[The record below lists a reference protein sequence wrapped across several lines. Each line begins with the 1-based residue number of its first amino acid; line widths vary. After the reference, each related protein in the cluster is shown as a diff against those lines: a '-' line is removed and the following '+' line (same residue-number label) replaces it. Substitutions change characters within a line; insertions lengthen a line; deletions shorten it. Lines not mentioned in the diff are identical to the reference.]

1 MRETRGNSPGEV
13 ETARSETGA
22 RPLRVLVVA
31 ASLDILGGQSVE
43 AQRILRGMLDEPSV
57 ELSFLPVNP
66 RLPGALRGLQRIKY
80 VRTVVT
86 SLMYWALLLARVP
99 RYDVLHV
106 FSPSYFSF
114 LLAPTPAVLVARLYG
129 KKVVLNYHSG
139 EAEDHLAHW
148 RTAIAVLRLADAIV
162 TPSNYLV
169 DVFAR
174 FQLSARAVPYSIETD
189 RFRFRERTPLRPLFL
204 SNRNHEPLYNVGCIL
219 RAFARIQRSLP
230 EARLVIVGDGSQHAE
245 LERLA
250 RELVLRHAEFAGRVE
265 PEEMHAFYDA
275 ADVFLNASN
284 IDNMPISIL
293 EAFAAGTPVVTT
305 NAGGIPY
312 IVADGENGL
321 MVECG
326 DCEALARSALRLFEE
341 PGLASK
347 LAGRAHEQSRR
358 YAWAAVRDG
367 WLKVYREVA
376 GEAAARREVGTQ
388 EVSRQEAGRGE
399 EKAVS

>member
-1 MRETRGNSPGEV
+1 
-13 ETARSETGA
+13 
-22 RPLRVLVVA
+22 VLVVA
-31 ASLDILGGQSVE
+31 ASLDILGGQAVE

-66 RLPGALRGLQRIKY
+66 RLPGVLRGLQRVKY

-99 RYDVLHV
+99 KYDVLHI

-114 LLAPTPAVLVARLYG
+114 LLAPTPAIFAAKLYG
-129 KKVVLNYHSG
+129 KKTVLNYHSG
-139 EAEDHLAHW
+139 EAEDHLANW
-148 RTAIAVLRLADAIV
+148 RTAIPVLRLADAIV
-162 TPSNYLV
+162 TPSDYLV

-174 FQLSARAVPYSIETD
+174 FGLSARAVSVSYTVETE
-189 RFRFRERTPLRPLFL
+189 RFGFRERKPLRPLFL
-204 SNRNHEPLYNVGCIL
+204 SNRNHEPLYNVGCVL
-219 RAFARIQRSLP
+219 RAFARIQQSLP
-230 EARLVIVGDGSQHAE
+230 EARLVVVGDGSRRAE

-250 RELVLRHAEFAGRVE
+250 RELNLSHTEFVGRVE
-265 PEEMHAFYDA
+265 PEEMHAYYDA

-312 IVADGENGL
+312 IVTDGETGL

-341 PGLASK
+341 EGLASK
-347 LAGRAHEQSRR
+347 IARKAHEQSRR

-367 WLKVYREVA
+367 WLKVYH
-376 GEAAARREVGTQ
+376 
-388 EVSRQEAGRGE
+388 EVSGGGRARQEGSMREAGRGE

>member
-1 MRETRGNSPGEV
+1 MGEMTESRGENMREV
-13 ETARSETGA
+13 EAARSEAGA

-31 ASLDILGGQSVE
+31 ASLDILGGQAVE
-43 AQRILRGMLDEPSV
+43 AQRILRGMAEEPSV
-57 ELSFLPVNP
+57 KLSFLPVNP
-66 RLPGALRGLQRIKY
+66 RLPGRLRALQRVKY

-86 SLMYWALLLARVP
+86 SLAYWALLLARVP
-99 RYDVLHV
+99 RTDVLHV
-106 FSPSYFSF
+106 FSASYFSF
-114 LLAPTPAVLVARLYG
+114 LLAPTPAILAAKLFG

-139 EAEDHLAHW
+139 EAEDHLANW
-148 RTAIAVLRLADAIV
+148 RTAVPILRLADAIV

-174 FQLSARAVPYSIETD
+174 FNLAARAVSYTVETD
-189 RFRFRERTPLRPLFL
+189 RFRFRERAPLRPVFL
-204 SNRNHEPLYNVGCIL
+204 SNRNHEPLYNVGCVL
-219 RAFARIQRSLP
+219 RAFAGIQQRLP
-230 EARLVIVGDGSQHAE
+230 EASLVVVGDGSQRAE

-250 RELVLRHAEFAGRVE
+250 RELNLRQVEFVGRVE
-265 PEEMHAFYDA
+265 PEEMHGYYDA

-312 IVADGENGL
+312 IVTDGETGL
-321 MVECG
+321 MVEREDG
-326 DCEALARSALRLFEE
+326 DGLARAALRLFEE

-347 LAGRAHEQSRR
+347 LTRGAHEQSRL
-358 YAWAAVRDG
+358 YTWSAVRDG

-376 GEAAARREVGTQ
+376 GEAVARREVG
-388 EVSRQEAGRGE
+388 RREAGRSE

>member
-1 MRETRGNSPGEV
+1 MIESRGKSLNKVEAARPETV
-13 ETARSETGA
+13 A

-31 ASLDILGGQSVE
+31 ASLDILGGQAVE
-43 AQRILRGMLDEPSV
+43 ARRILRGMLDEPSV

-66 RLPGALRGLQRIKY
+66 RLPGVLRGLQRIKY

-86 SLMYWALLLARVP
+86 SLMYWALLLARAP
-99 RYDVLHV
+99 RYDVLHI

-114 LLAPTPAVLVARLYG
+114 LLAPTPAVLAARLYG

-148 RTAIAVLRLADAIV
+148 RTAIPVLRLADVIV

-174 FQLSARAVPYSIETD
+174 FGLSARAVPYSIETD
-189 RFRFRERTPLRPLFL
+189 RFRFRERKPLRPLFL

-219 RAFARIQRSLP
+219 RAFALIQRSLP
-230 EARLVIVGDGSQHAE
+230 EARLVVVGDGSQHAE

-250 RELVLRHAEFAGRVE
+250 RELNLSHTEFVGRVG
-265 PEEMHAFYDA
+265 PEEMHAYYDA

-305 NAGGIPY
+305 NAGGIPD
-312 IVADGENGL
+312 IVTDGENGL

-326 DCEALARSALRLFEE
+326 NCDALARSALRLFEE
-341 PGLASK
+341 DGLASK
-347 LAGRAHEQSRR
+347 IACKAHEQSRR

-367 WLKVYREVA
+367 WLKVYREATVG
-376 GEAAARREVGTQ
+376 GEARQ
-388 EVSRQEAGRGE
+388 EVSMQEAGRGE

>member
-1 MRETRGNSPGEV
+1 MREV
-13 ETARSETGA
+13 EAARSETGA

-43 AQRILRGMLDEPSV
+43 AQRLLRGMADEPSV
-57 ELSFLPVNP
+57 KLSFLPVNP
-66 RLPGALRGLQRIKY
+66 RLPGRLRALQRVKY
-80 VRTVVT
+80 LRTVVT
-86 SLMYWALLLARVP
+86 SLFYWMLLLARVP
-99 RYDVLHV
+99 RTDVLHV
-106 FSPSYFSF
+106 FSASYFSF
-114 LLAPTPAVLVARLYG
+114 LLAPTPAVLAAKLFG

-139 EAEDHLAHW
+139 EAEDHLANW
-148 RTAIAVLRLADAIV
+148 RTAVPILRLADAIV

-174 FQLSARAVPYSIETD
+174 FNLAARAVPNTVETD
-189 RFRFRERTPLRPLFL
+189 RFRFRERAPLRPVFL
-204 SNRNHEPLYNVGCIL
+204 SNRNHEPLYNVGCVL
-219 RAFARIQRSLP
+219 RAFAVIQQRLP
-230 EARLVIVGDGSQHAE
+230 EASLVVVGDGSQRAE

-250 RELVLRHAEFAGRVE
+250 GELNLSRAEFVGRVG
-265 PEEMHAFYDA
+265 PEEMHSYYDA

-312 IVADGENGL
+312 IVTDGETGL
-321 MVECG
+321 MVERE
-326 DCEALARSALRLFEE
+326 DCEGLARAALRLFEE

-347 LAGRAHEQSRR
+347 LARGAREQSRL
-358 YAWAAVRDG
+358 YTGPAVRDG

-376 GEAAARREVGTQ
+376 GEAVARRAVGM
-388 EVSRQEAGRGE
+388 REAGRSEG
-399 EKAVS
+399 KAVG

>member
-1 MRETRGNSPGEV
+1 MRGSGEKSLTKL
-13 ETARSETGA
+13 EAAQSETVA
-22 RPLRVLVVA
+22 RPLRVLIVA
-31 ASLDILGGQSVE
+31 ASLDILGGQAVE
-43 AQRILRGMLDEPSV
+43 AQRILRGLSVEPSV
-57 ELSFLPVNP
+57 EVSFLPVNP
-66 RLPGALRGLQRIKY
+66 RLPGVLRGLQRVKY

-114 LLAPTPAVLVARLYG
+114 LLAPTPAVLAAKLYG

-148 RTAIAVLRLADAIV
+148 RTATAVLRLADVIV

-174 FQLSARAVPYSIETD
+174 FNLSARAVPYSIETD
-189 RFRFRERTPLRPLFL
+189 RFRFRERRPLRPLFL
-204 SNRNHEPLYNVGCIL
+204 SNRNHEPLYNVGCVL
-219 RAFARIQRSLP
+219 RAFARIQQSMPDASL
-230 EARLVIVGDGSQHAE
+230 VVVGDGSRRAE

-250 RELVLRHAEFAGRVE
+250 RELNLSRTEFVGRVE
-265 PEEMHAFYDA
+265 PEEMHAYYDA
-275 ADVFLNASN
+275 ADVLLNASN

-293 EAFAAGTPVVTT
+293 EAFAAGVLVVTT
-305 NAGGIPY
+305 NVGGIPY
-312 IVADGENGL
+312 IVTDGETGL

-341 PGLASK
+341 KELASK
-347 LAGRAHEQSRR
+347 IARKAHEQSRR
-358 YAWAAVRDG
+358 YAWASVRDG
-367 WLKVYREVA
+367 WLKVYREVS
-376 GEAAARREVGTQ
+376 GEEEARQEVGM
-388 EVSRQEAGRGE
+388 REAGRGE

>member
-1 MRETRGNSPGEV
+1 MREV
-13 ETARSETGA
+13 EAARPEAGA

-31 ASLDILGGQSVE
+31 ASLDILGGQAVE
-43 AQRILRGMLDEPSV
+43 AQRILRGMADEPSV
-57 ELSFLPVNP
+57 ELLFLPVNP
-66 RLPGALRGLQRIKY
+66 RLPGRLRALQRVKY

-86 SLMYWALLLARVP
+86 SLFYWMLLLARVP
-99 RYDVLHV
+99 RTDVLHV
-106 FSPSYFSF
+106 FSASYFSF
-114 LLAPTPAVLVARLYG
+114 LLAPTPAILAAKLFG

-139 EAEDHLAHW
+139 EAEDHLANW
-148 RTAIAVLRLADAIV
+148 RTAVPILRLADAIV

-174 FQLSARAVPYSIETD
+174 FGLAARAVSYTVETD
-189 RFRFRERTPLRPLFL
+189 RFRFRERAPLRPVFL
-204 SNRNHEPLYNVGCIL
+204 SNRNHEPLYNVGCVL
-219 RAFARIQRSLP
+219 RAFAGIQQRLP
-230 EARLVIVGDGSQHAE
+230 EANLVVVGDGSQRAE

-250 RELVLRHAEFAGRVE
+250 GELNLRQVEFVGRVE
-265 PEEMHAFYDA
+265 PEEMHGYYDA

-312 IVADGENGL
+312 IVTDGETGL
-321 MVECG
+321 MVERE
-326 DCEALARSALRLFEE
+326 DCDGLARAALRLFEE

-347 LAGRAHEQSRR
+347 LTRGAHEQSRL
-358 YAWAAVRDG
+358 YTWSAVRDG

-376 GEAAARREVGTQ
+376 GEAVARREVGM
-388 EVSRQEAGRGE
+388 REAGRSE

>member
-1 MRETRGNSPGEV
+1 MRESRGKRLSKV
-13 ETARSETGA
+13 EAARSETVA

-31 ASLDILGGQSVE
+31 ASLDILGGQAVE

-66 RLPGALRGLQRIKY
+66 RLPGALRGLQRIRY

-99 RYDVLHV
+99 QYDVLHI

-114 LLAPTPAVLVARLYG
+114 LLAPTPAVLVAKLYG

-148 RTAIAVLRLADAIV
+148 RTAIPILRLADAIV

-174 FQLSARAVPYSIETD
+174 FKLAARAIPYSVETD

-219 RAFARIQRSLP
+219 RAFAIIQRSLP
-230 EARLVIVGDGSQHAE
+230 EARLVVVGDGSQRTE

-250 RELVLRHAEFAGRVE
+250 GELNLRDTEFVGRVE
-265 PEEMHAFYDA
+265 PEEMSAYYDA

-312 IVADGENGL
+312 IVTGGENGL

-341 PGLASK
+341 HGLASK
-347 LAGRAHEQSRR
+347 MVGKAHEQSRR
-358 YAWAAVRDG
+358 YAWAAVKDG

-376 GEAAARREVGTQ
+376 GEGMARQ
-388 EVSRQEAGRGE
+388 EVSMQEAGRGE
-399 EKAVS
+399 EKALS

>member
-1 MRETRGNSPGEV
+1 MRESGGKSLSRV
-13 ETARSETGA
+13 EAARPESVA
-22 RPLRVLVVA
+22 RPLRVLIVA
-31 ASLDILGGQSVE
+31 ASLDILGGQAVE
-43 AQRILRGMLDEPSV
+43 AQRILRGMSDEPSV
-57 ELSFLPVNP
+57 EVSFLPVNP
-66 RLPGALRGLQRIKY
+66 RLPGVLRGLQRVKY

-114 LLAPTPAVLVARLYG
+114 LLAPTPAVLAAKLYG

-148 RTAIAVLRLADAIV
+148 RTATAVLRLADVIV

-174 FQLSARAVPYSIETD
+174 FNLSARAVPYSIETD
-189 RFRFRERTPLRPLFL
+189 RFRFRERRPLRPLFL
-204 SNRNHEPLYNVGCIL
+204 SNRNHEPLYNVGCVL
-219 RAFARIQRSLP
+219 RAFARIQQSMPDASL
-230 EARLVIVGDGSQHAE
+230 VVVGDGSRRAE

-250 RELVLRHAEFAGRVE
+250 RELNLSRTEFVGRVE
-265 PEEMHAFYDA
+265 PEEMHAYYDA

-293 EAFAAGTPVVTT
+293 EAFAAGVLVVTT
-305 NAGGIPY
+305 NVGGIPY
-312 IVADGENGL
+312 IVADGETGL

-326 DCEALARSALRLFEE
+326 DCEALARGALRLFEE
-341 PGLASK
+341 KGLASK
-347 LAGRAHEQSRR
+347 LACKAYEQSRR
-358 YAWAAVRDG
+358 YAWASVRDG
-367 WLKVYREVA
+367 WLKVYREVS
-376 GEAAARREVGTQ
+376 GEEEARQEVGMRET
-388 EVSRQEAGRGE
+388 GRGE